1 MRTQNANLNEVAS
14 EQTKNDGV
22 YFHSFIVASKT
33 PLSED
38 ESRQAAEA
46 VQQMINARDAE
57 KAVQMQAGLDDD
69 DLTDEEKMEVSEAIR
84 HLELVGPEDEED
96 EPECC
101 DFDCDN
107 GIVPTPKAVFD
118 DPLRCRHL
126 ETEDEENR
134 LVKVVSR
141 IPTTVPVHN
150 MEKAAGA
157 MLDYS
162 YRLGYYDGIVDAF
175 HNLELRGI
183 KVPSLKDMEIG

>member
-57 KAVQMQAGLDDD
+57 KAAQMQSGLDDG
-69 DLTDEEKMEVSEAIR
+69 LTDEEKREMYEAME
-84 HLELVGPEDEED
+84 HLEIADPQE

-101 DFDCDN
+101 DFDCNN
-107 GIVPTPKAVFD
+107 GIVPTPEAVFD
-118 DPLRCRHL
+118 DPLQCRHL

-150 MEKAAGA
+150 MEKAACT

>member
-1 MRTQNANLNEVAS
+1 MRTQNANFNEVAS

-46 VQQMINARDAE
+46 VQAMINARDA
-57 KAVQMQAGLDDD
+57 KKPIPMQSG
-69 DLTDEEKMEVSEAIR
+69 LTDEEKREMYEAME
-84 HLELVGPEDEED
+84 HLEIADPQE
-96 EPECC
+96 EPERC
-101 DFDCDN
+101 DFGCNND
-107 GIVPTPKAVFD
+107 IVPTPEAVLD
-118 DPLRCRHL
+118 EPLQCRHL
-126 ETEDEENR
+126 DTEDEENR

-150 MEKAAGA
+150 MEKAASA